1 MRPARLRGP
10 ATLRARLVIGSTAL
24 IATALAVTFAVAALV
39 GPPLFRDHI
48 QQGQALPSDVLD
60 RAEQAYH
67 VANLLEV
74 LLAVFLALVLAV
86 VGSVVITRTISR
98 RISAMAAA
106 AARLADGDYATRL
119 TGDPANK
126 ELDTLVTAFNRM
138 ADKIQQTEFTRRR
151 LLTDV
156 AHELRTPLSTLDGY
170 LEAIE
175 DGVETADADTLDL
188 LRGQVNRLTR
198 LADDIAAVS
207 AADERRIRLELRDVR
222 VDALVQQAAQAA
234 RPAYVEA
241 GVQLDSVAAAD
252 CAITADAAR
261 LGQVLANLLSNA
273 LRHTPAGGR
282 VTVTT
287 SAAPAVVEITVNDT
301 GEGVAPQHLPHL
313 FERFYRAHPV
323 SDHAVQGSGVGLT
336 ISRAILAAHGGTI
349 SVSSTGPGKGTSVRI
364 VLPRGSAGRR
374 RVEAI
379 E

>member
-1 MRPARLRGP
+1 MSAMRLRSP
-10 ATLRARLVIGSTAL
+10 VTLRARLVFGATAL

-48 QQGQALPSDVLD
+48 KQGQPLPVDVLN

-67 VANLLEV
+67 VANLLEMI
-74 LLAVFLALVLAV
+74 LAVLLALVLAF
-86 VGSVVITRTISR
+86 VGSVFITRTVSAR
-98 RISAMAAA
+98 VAAMASA
-106 AARLADGDYATRL
+106 AARLAEGEYATRL
-119 TGDPANK
+119 AESRTSQ

-175 DGVETADADTLDL
+175 DGVEVTDADTIAL
-188 LRGQVNRLTR
+188 LRGQVNRMTR

-207 AADERRIRLELRDVR
+207 AADEHRIRLDLRSERIETLARD
-222 VDALVQQAAQAA
+222 AAQAA
-234 RPAYVEA
+234 RPAF
-241 GVQLDSVAAAD
+241 LDADVRLDVVAAAD
-252 CAITADAAR
+252 CSITVDAVR
-261 LGQVLANLLSNA
+261 IGQVLSNLLNNA
-273 LRHTPAGGR
+273 LRHTPAGGQ

-287 SAAPAVVEITVNDT
+287 TVTPATAEIAVQDT
-301 GEGVAPQHLPHL
+301 GEGIAPQHLPHL

-323 SDHAVQGSGVGLT
+323 SDSSAQGSGVGLT

-349 SVSSTGPGKGTSVRI
+349 SAASAGAGRGTTVRI
-364 VLPRGSAGRR
+364 VLPRRSDLP
-374 RVEAI
+374 
-379 E
+379 